1 MNNIWHNISK
11 SRISEDD
18 FISVIEISQGS
29 KIKQEL
35 DKETG
40 MLIVDR
46 ILHTSV
52 QYPANY
58 GFIPKTLSEDKDP
71 CDVWVF
77 CSQPLKELSMIRCFP
92 IGIVDMIDGGM
103 QDEKIIAVP
112 FNDPLYRNF
121 NSLELFPKHVFDE
134 LIHFLK
140 VYKELEHK
148 KIEIKGIYGKEEAKK
163 AIKEGIIRYKK
174 KFG

>member
-1 MNNIWHNISK
+1 MNIWHKLSDKRVNK
-11 SRISEDD
+11 DD
-18 FISVIEISQGS
+18 FISVIEIPKGS
-29 KIKQEL
+29 KLKQEL

-46 ILHTSV
+46 VLHTSM

-58 GFIPKTLSEDKDP
+58 GFIPKTLSEDGDP

-77 CSQPLKELSMIRCFP
+77 CSEPLKELSMIRCFP
-92 IGIVDMIDGGM
+92 LGVVDMIDGGVK
-103 QDEKIIAVP
+103 DEKIIAVP
-112 FNDPLYRNF
+112 FEDPLYKNF

-140 VYKELEHK
+140 VYKELEDK
-148 KIEIKGIYGKEEAKK
+148 KIEINGIYGKEEAYKFIEDG
-163 AIKEGIIRYKK
+163 IKLYKK
-174 KFG
+174 VFK